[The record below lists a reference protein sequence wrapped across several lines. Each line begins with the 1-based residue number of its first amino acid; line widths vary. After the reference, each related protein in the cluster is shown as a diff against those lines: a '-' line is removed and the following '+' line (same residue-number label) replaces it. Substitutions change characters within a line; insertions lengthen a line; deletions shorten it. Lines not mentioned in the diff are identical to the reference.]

1 MNYYE
6 HHLGDWA
13 AATGH
18 LSWDEDMA
26 YTRLLRAYYHAE
38 RAIPQGQQYRL
49 AKASTPAQRK
59 AVDAVLDEFF
69 DLRDGAY
76 HQKRADEE
84 IARYRA
90 KSEKAKASINA
101 RWSRIKSEQGTNNGG
116 NTTVSKTGYERTT
129 DDIHRAPVPRHQTPD
144 TNLHERE
151 EVVGNPPTPPAA
163 EPEPKAARKRA
174 AAPDKPLDVAQQV
187 WDDWLALRARKR
199 APVTQTVL
207 DGARSE
213 AHKAGMPL
221 ADFLAVWCM
230 RGSQGLQADWLQA
243 DERRPAA
250 GGTETFRERDDR
262 LARERYLELVG
273 RSPKPAATVVD
284 VVDVVDAPA
293 RRQLA

>member
-13 AATGH
+13 AATSH

-49 AKASTPAQRK
+49 AKAFTPAQRK
-59 AVDAVLDEFF
+59 AVDVVLDEFF
-69 DLRDGAY
+69 ELRDGAY

-84 IARYRA
+84 IARYRSR
-90 KSEKAKASINA
+90 SEKAKASINA
-101 RWSRIKSEQGTNNGG
+101 RWNRIKGEQRTNNEG
-116 NTTVSKTGYERTT
+116 NTNVSENGYERTT

-144 TNLHERE
+144 TNLQERE
-151 EVVGNPPTPPAA
+151 EVVGNPPNPPAA
-163 EPEPKAARKRA
+163 EPAPKAARKRA
-174 AAPDKPLDVAQQV
+174 TTLDKPPDVAQQV

-213 AHKAGMPL
+213 AQKAGMPL

-230 RGSQGLQADWLQA
+230 RGSQGLQADWLQV

-250 GGTETFRERDDR
+250 GGAETFRERDER

-273 RSPKPAATVVD
+273 RSPKPAVT

>member
-49 AKASTPAQRK
+49 AKASTPAQRR
-59 AVDAVLDEFF
+59 AVDVVLDEFF
-69 DLRDGAY
+69 ELRDGAY

-84 IARYRA
+84 IARFRS

-101 RWSRIKSEQGTNNGG
+101 RWSRTKVEARTNNEG
-116 NTTVSKTGYERTT
+116 NTNVSETGYERITEE
-129 DDIHRAPVPRHQTPD
+129 IHRAPVPSLQTPD
-144 TNLHERE
+144 TSLHTRE
-151 EVVGNPPTPPAA
+151 EVVGNPPTPQ
-163 EPEPKAARKRA
+163 PEPKAARKRA
-174 AAPDKPLDVAQQV
+174 AAPEKPPDVAQQV

-213 AHKAGMPL
+213 AQKAGMPL

-243 DERRPAA
+243 DERRPVA
-250 GGTETFRERDDR
+250 GGGETFRERDER

-273 RSPKPAATVVD
+273 RSPKPAVTLVD
-284 VVDVVDAPA
+284 VIDAPE
-293 RRQLA
+293 RRHLA